1 MQRVGAVVLTPEY
14 QADEIAAFAETGA
27 LTEGILTPFGPVA
40 PEQLSQDGT
49 LSMSVGIERT
59 KNWLDAQQLRHL
71 AYRVAHADLPPV
83 APVRADQRTGQRVCS
98 PEEYARR
105 SLEREI
111 ACANRWSAVMTT
123 ERITVA
129 TVLVNQLTAT
139 LE

>member
-14 QADEIAAFAETGA
+14 QADEIAAFAETGR
-27 LTEGILTPFGPVA
+27 LTEGILTPFGQVA

-49 LSMSVGIERT
+49 LSLSVGIERT
-59 KNWLDAQQLRHL
+59 KNWLEAQQMRHL
-71 AYRVAHADLPPV
+71 AYRVAHAAPPPLPPMLPP
-83 APVRADQRTGQRVCS
+83 ARPQGAKRRLGDLS

-123 ERITVA
+123 ERI
-129 TVLVNQLTAT
+129 
-139 LE
+139 